1 MENFLDQ
8 VNNFLLLLCSQRQ
21 TVNPLVPSSLSHP
34 HHKCDPRYQTTIA
47 RACFTVTQCPSGLSI
62 CSSCHV
68 RVSNCHFHLPKLAS
82 VQDTKR
88 CESLQKRHIHSDSSM
103 FTPRLSDSTS
113 RKKKKKKNL
122 LAVICRINIFAYT
135 IWLFISNM
143 HIASVTVTVKRTSI
157 SSLRGGRQK
166 GGRIQHASEFSEP
179 SKPVLG
185 WRNRFKFVRA
195 RL

>member
-8 VNNFLLLLCSQRQ
+8 VNNFLLLLCSQYQ
-21 TVNPLVPSSLSHP
+21 TVNPLVPSSPCHP
-34 HHKCDPRYQTTIA
+34 HHKRDPPYQTTIA
-47 RACFTVTQCPSGLSI
+47 RACFTVTQCPSRLSI

-68 RVSNCHFHLPKLAS
+68 RVSNCHFCLPKLSISA
-82 VQDTKR
+82 
-88 CESLQKRHIHSDSSM
+88 RHQEVRVTAEKTHSQWVIHVY
-103 FTPRLSDSTS
+103 TDSTS
-113 RKKKKKKNL
+113 KKKKIKKKNSWL
-122 LAVICRINIFAYT
+122 SAVWINIFAYT

-143 HIASVTVTVKRTSI
+143 HIASVTVTVKRTRI

-179 SKPVLG
+179 SKPILG
-185 WRNRFKFVRA
+185 WRNRFEFVRA